1 MNNSLQLTYLLYNL
15 DEVKYSFMLSMLFQ
29 KKHTINESLFWAFEL
44 YKSKY
49 EECLW
54 NIITQLYYD
63 FYYLKNISFEKTINK
78 EYKAWK
84 STNGFQHIAKI
95 VKELHKQ
102 RVSTTIFQHY
112 YCNDNDN
119 DNVNDN
125 VNDNPL
131 TQTPIDINQTL
142 EYLKSKTLDE
152 IKQLY
157 KERFRFNMK
166 KDICLF
172 YTNQKH
178 RWIVKLTAKLIKRK
192 TMWIKTKLTEQN
204 TVFICSLHE
213 PASKPYRTLKEKR
226 LYEIN
231 NNIGAFPLYRFNEE
245 TDVVSIWDSKLKK
258 YLPDDVSKEVSAY
271 LYNWEY
277 YVRNTPFWKELF
289 KTYNVTFKKKQISF
303 PNNDM
308 LDKFY
313 DNYGFEPDE
322 QSKETQMKSIKP
334 IQKITIQ
341 DCFRYYE
348 VDLQSLHNKPPV
360 LPIQYI
366 V

>member
-1 MNNSLQLTYLLYNL
+1 
-15 DEVKYSFMLSMLFQ
+15 MLSVLFQ

-54 NIITQLYYD
+54 TIITQLYYD

-78 EYKAWK
+78 EYNDWK
-84 STNGFQHIAKI
+84 TTNNFQHIAKI

-102 RVSTTIFQHY
+102 RISTTIFQY
-112 YCNDNDN
+112 YYNDNDN
-119 DNVNDN
+119 DNDN
-125 VNDNPL
+125 NALN
-131 TQTPIDINQTL
+131 QTPIDINQTL
-142 EYLKSKTLDE
+142 TYLKSKTLDE
-152 IKQLY
+152 IKKLY
-157 KERFRFNMK
+157 KQRFRFNKK

-192 TMWIKTKLTEQN
+192 TMWIKTKLTEQD
-204 TVFICSLHE
+204 TVFICNLHK
-213 PASKPYRTLKEKR
+213 PASKTYKTLKEKR

-231 NNIGAFPLYRFNEE
+231 SNIGAFPLYRFKEE

-258 YLPDDVSKEVSAY
+258 YLPDDVNKEVSAY

-277 YVRNTPFWKELF
+277 YARNTPFWKELF
-289 KTYNVTFKKKQISF
+289 NTYSATFKKKQIMF
-303 PNNDM
+303 PNNYM
-308 LDKFY
+308 FNKFY

-334 IQKITIQ
+334 IQKITIL
-341 DCFRYYE
+341 DCFRGYD
-348 VDLQSLHNKPPV
+348 VDLQSLHNKPPI
-360 LPIQYI
+360 LPLQY
-366 V
+366 VV